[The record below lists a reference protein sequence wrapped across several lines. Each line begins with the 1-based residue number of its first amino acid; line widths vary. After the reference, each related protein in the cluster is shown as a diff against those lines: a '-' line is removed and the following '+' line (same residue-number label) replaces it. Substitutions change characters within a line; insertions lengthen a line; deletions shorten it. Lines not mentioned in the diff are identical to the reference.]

1 MKKNLNIPIAI
12 IIGSIIIALSII
24 YYANNDPLAKCMD
37 RVLEYDDA
45 VHPAQAAEV
54 CTGKK

>member
-1 MKKNLNIPIAI
+1 MKNLKTPHTI

-24 YYANNDPLAKCMD
+24 YYSNNDPLSKCMD
-37 RVLEYDDA
+37 RVLE
-45 VHPAQAAEV
+45 VQGIHPGLAAEA